1 MVFGVQDLSWA
12 SKINLGLRNALTWL
26 KGKNVFIMFDLG
38 FWEFCLIAVVALLV
52 FGPEKLPGAART
64 AGLWIGRARRFIGSI
79 KQDIDKELHL
89 QEMQDAIKNNDETGL
104 HQFIEETK
112 TGLSDLNKPISLD
125 PTKPTEDNSASSET
139 NSSHKSETS

>member
-1 MVFGVQDLSWA
+1 
-12 SKINLGLRNALTWL
+12 
-26 KGKNVFIMFDLG
+26 MFDIG
-38 FWEFCLIAVVALLV
+38 FWELCLIAVIALLV

-64 AGLWIGRARRFIGSI
+64 AGLWIGRARRFIGTI

-89 QEMQDAIKNNDETGL
+89 QEMQDAIKHSDQTGL

-125 PTKPTEDNSASSET
+125 PTKPTEEKSPSSDT
-139 NSSHKSETS
+139 SHKTETS